1 MSGLRVLITNG
12 SLVARS
18 GTEMVVRDLA
28 WGLYRRGHTPVVY
41 SPHLGPV
48 ADELRAGTIAVADD
62 LRNIGSAPD
71 VIHGHHHPE
80 TVAALLHFP
89 DVPALFTC
97 HSRLHLRDAP
107 PRSGRIYRYVAVDDT
122 CRERLID
129 EHGIPPERTA
139 VLRNAVDLQR
149 FRPRSPLPPRPGRA
163 LVFSHY
169 ASEHTFL
176 PAVRRACE
184 QVGLPL
190 DVVGLSA
197 GNTCERPGQI
207 LGHYDL
213 VFGKA
218 RCALE
223 AIAVGTAVILCDCA
237 GVGGMVTAAEV
248 ERLRSLNFGLR
259 ALREPVTVE
268 VLLRE
273 IARYNP
279 DDAAAATRHVRQT
292 AGVETMID
300 TALNLY
306 GQVLAEH
313 RDQPALGLA
322 EERREFAAYLRWL
335 TSMKDLCAFAEQARW
350 AMEDRDRHRA
360 VADQLR
366 KDLHE
371 VLADRERIRNGWRMV
386 QNEYDRLL
394 FRCQD
399 LRGLADRRG
408 LELDR
413 ISRSGARRWL
423 RRLCGSIYRAL
434 VPRRGSGTR
443 P

>member
-28 WGLYRRGHTPVVY
+28 WGLYCRGHIPIVY
-41 SPHLGPV
+41 SPYVGPV
-48 ADELRAGTIAVADD
+48 AEELRARTIAVADD
-62 LRNIGSAPD
+62 LSKIGAAPD

-89 DVPALFTC
+89 GVPALFTC
-97 HSRLHLRDAP
+97 HSRLHVRDAP
-107 PRSGRIYRYVAVDDT
+107 PRSERIFRYLAVDDT

-139 VLRNAVDLQR
+139 VVRNAVDLER
-149 FRPRSPLPPRPGRA
+149 FRPRPPLPPRPQRA

-176 PAVRRACE
+176 PAIRRACD

-190 DVVGLSA
+190 DVVGLSV
-197 GNTCERPGQI
+197 GNTCERPEQI
-207 LGHYDL
+207 LGRYDL

-223 AIAVGTAVILCDCA
+223 ALAVGTAVILCDFA
-237 GVGGMVTAAEV
+237 GVGGMVTGANV
-248 ERLRSLNFGLR
+248 ERLRALNFGLR
-259 ALREPVTVE
+259 ALREPVSVE

-279 DDAAAATRHVRQT
+279 DDAAAPTRYVRQS
-292 AGVETMID
+292 AGVVTMID

-306 GQVLAEH
+306 AQVLAEH
-313 RDQPALGLA
+313 RDQPTLNLMQ
-322 EERREFAAYLRWL
+322 ERREFAAYLRWL
-335 TSMKDLCAFAEQARW
+335 TSMKDLCAFAEQARL
-350 AMEDRDRHRA
+350 ATVDRDRHRA
-360 VADQLR
+360 LAEQLR
-366 KDLHE
+366 KDLDE
-371 VLADRERIRNGWRMV
+371 VLADRERLRNGWRML
-386 QNEYDRLL
+386 QDEYDRLRL
-394 FRCQD
+394 RCQD
-399 LRGLADRRG
+399 LKGRADRRG

-413 ISRSGARRWL
+413 INGSAARPWL
-423 RRLCGSIYRAL
+423 RRFCGMVYRAIM
-434 VPRRGSGTR
+434 PRRKPATHS
-443 P
+443 

>member
-28 WGLYRRGHTPVVY
+28 WGLYRRGHTPIVY
-41 SPHLGPV
+41 SPYLGPM
-48 ADELRAGTIAVADD
+48 AEDLRTRTIAVADD
-62 LRNIGSAPD
+62 LSKIGAAPD

-89 DVPALFTC
+89 GVPALFTC
-97 HSRLHLRDAP
+97 HSRLHIRDAP
-107 PRSGRIYRYVAVDDT
+107 PRSGRIFRYLAVDDT

-129 EHGIPPERTA
+129 EHGIPPKRTA
-139 VLRNAVDLQR
+139 VFRNAVDLER
-149 FRPRSPLPPRPGRA
+149 FRPRPPLPPRPGRA

-184 QVGLPL
+184 GIGLPL

-197 GNTCERPGQI
+197 GNTCERPEQI
-207 LGHYDL
+207 LGNYDL

-223 AIAVGTAVILCDCA
+223 ALAVGTAVILCDFA
-237 GVGGMVTAAEV
+237 GVGGMVTGADV
-248 ERLRSLNFGLR
+248 ERLRALNFGLR
-259 ALREPVTVE
+259 ALREPVSVE

-279 DDAAAATRHVRQT
+279 DDAAAATRYVRQS
-292 AGVETMID
+292 AGMGTMID
-300 TALNLY
+300 AALNLY
-306 GQVLAEH
+306 ADVLTEH
-313 RDQPALGLA
+313 HDQPAIDLA
-322 EERREFAAYLRWL
+322 EERREYAMYLRWL
-335 TSMKDLCAFAEQARW
+335 TSMQDLCAFEEQTRVAT
-350 AMEDRDRHRA
+350 EDRDRHRA
-360 VADQLR
+360 LAEQLY
-366 KDLHE
+366 KDLDQ
-371 VLADRERIRNGWRMV
+371 VLADRERLRNGWRML
-386 QNEYDRLL
+386 QDEYDRLRL
-394 FRCQD
+394 ECEHLKGR
-399 LRGLADRRG
+399 ADRQG

-413 ISRSGARRWL
+413 INGSGARPWL
-423 RRLCGSIYRAL
+423 RRVCGMVIRAL
-434 VPRRGSGTR
+434 VPRRR
-443 P
+443 PATHP